1 MALEI
6 TGKLIKKLPVQSGTS
21 TKGEWK
27 KQEFVLETQ
36 ESFPRKICMNV
47 WGADKVDEFAG
58 YGEGEILKVS
68 VNIESREFNQRWYTD
83 VRAWKIERIAEGGQ
97 GQPSRPQA
105 TETTETTDPF
115 SSDGGEDD
123 LPF

>member
-1 MALEI
+1 MAIEI
-6 TGKLIKKLPVQSGTS
+6 TGRLIKKLPQQSGTS

-27 KQEFVLETQ
+27 KQEFIIETQ
-36 ESFPRKICMNV
+36 ENFPKKICMNV
-47 WGADKVDEFAG
+47 WGAEKVDELAG
-58 YGEGEILKVS
+58 YGEGENLKIS

-83 VRAWKIERIAEGGQ
+83 VRAWKVERLSEGVQEQAKPRTAGQ
-97 GQPSRPQA
+97 S
-105 TETTETTDPF
+105 EITDPF

>member
-6 TGKLIKKLPVQSGTS
+6 TGKLIKKLPQQSGTS

-27 KQEFVLETQ
+27 KQEFIIETQ

-47 WGADKVDEFAG
+47 WGAEKVDELTG
-58 YGEGEILKVS
+58 YGEGEHLKVS

-83 VRAWKIERIAEGGQ
+83 VRAWKIERVSEGAQ
-97 GQPSRPQA
+97 DQSRPRA
-105 TETTETTDPF
+105 TEQPETTDPF

>member
-6 TGKLIKKLPVQSGTS
+6 TGRLIKKLPVQSGTS

-36 ESFPRKICMNV
+36 ENFPKKICMNV
-47 WGADKVDEFAG
+47 WGADKVDELAG
-58 YGEGEILKVS
+58 YGEGEILKIS

-83 VRAWKIERIAEGGQ
+83 VRAWRVERLSDA
-97 GQPSRPQA
+97 GQPSRGQA
-105 TETTETTDPF
+105 SGPSDTTDPF

>member
-6 TGKLIKKLPVQSGTS
+6 TGRLIKKLPAQTGTS

-27 KQEFVLETQ
+27 KQEFVIETQ

-47 WGADKVDEFAG
+47 WGSDKVEEFSG
-58 YGEGEILKVS
+58 YREGETLKAS

-83 VRAWKIERIAEGGQ
+83 VRAWKIERLAEGGQ
-97 GQPSRPQA
+97 SQSKVQTGNIVENA
-105 TETTETTDPF
+105 DPF

>member
-6 TGKLIKKLPVQSGTS
+6 TGRLIKKLPIQSGTS

-36 ESFPRKICMNV
+36 ENFPKKICMNV
-47 WGADKVDEFAG
+47 WGADKVEELAG
-58 YGEGEILKVS
+58 YGEGEILKIS

-83 VRAWKIERIAEGGQ
+83 VRAWRVERQSDA
-97 GQPSRPQA
+97 GQPSRGQA
-105 TETTETTDPF
+105 TGPSDTTDPF
-115 SSDGGEDD
+115 SSEGGEDD

>member
-6 TGKLIKKLPVQSGTS
+6 TGRLIKKLPQQTGTS

-27 KQEFVLETQ
+27 KQEFVIETQ

-47 WGADKVDEFAG
+47 WGAEKVDELAG
-58 YGEGEILKVS
+58 YGEGENLKVS

-83 VRAWKIERIAEGGQ
+83 VRAWKIERLSDGGQ
-97 GQPSRPQA
+97 DQSRTRAAGPSD
-105 TETTETTDPF
+105 TTDPF
-115 SSDGGEDD
+115 SSSDGGEDD

>member
-6 TGKLIKKLPVQSGTS
+6 TGRLIKKLPEQAGTS

-27 KQEFVLETQ
+27 KQEFIIETQ
-36 ESFPRKICMNV
+36 ESFPKKICMNV
-47 WGADKVDEFAG
+47 WGSEKVAELTG
-58 YGEGEILKVS
+58 YREGEILKAS

-83 VRAWKIERIAEGGQ
+83 VRAWKIERFAESGQ
-97 GQPSRPQA
+97 SQPKVQSGSMV
-105 TETTETTDPF
+105 ENSDPF
-115 SSDGGEDD
+115 SSDGSEDD